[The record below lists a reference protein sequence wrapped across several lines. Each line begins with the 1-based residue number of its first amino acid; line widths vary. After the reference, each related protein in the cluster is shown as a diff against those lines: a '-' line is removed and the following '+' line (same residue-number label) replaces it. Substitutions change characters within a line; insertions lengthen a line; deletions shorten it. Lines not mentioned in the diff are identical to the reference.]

1 MKKILALALALCMLC
16 GAALAETAFTPAESY
31 DIGERAFHAGEV
43 ALEPVAVGGGS
54 IDTVRY
60 AGVEGKDYTDE
71 KVYTYNTY
79 LGGTS
84 GMDWNPHT
92 WETSDDSEM
101 LDIQQTPFY
110 SFYLNEDK
118 TGYAIVPEA
127 AADYPVDVT
136 AEYVGRFGVQ
146 EGETAKAWRIA
157 LNPDMTWM
165 DGTKITADDYIYS
178 MQQQLNPKMLNRRAD
193 SYYAGDMVIYNAK
206 NYLYAG
212 KTTYD
217 LITVS
222 AEELINAGETVYL
235 DMSFWGMVGAL
246 DADGNAAAQYVPV
259 TDETLYRDLAIAE
272 GEAEDWVSAKYL
284 FDNYLAAGAM
294 YEAYQTSYL
303 YTAKVAEGAAWEEVG
318 LVKVDDYTID
328 LILEKKVE
336 EAAFYMPYNLSSN
349 WLVKKDVYESCKS
362 FWDAEGKAVAT
373 EEEAETVTTTYCT
386 SVETNVS
393 YGPYVMTSFEMD
405 KQIVFQ
411 RNETWFGY
419 SDGKHLGTYQTDII
433 NYDIITE
440 HATAMM
446 SFLRGELAGI
456 SLDSDELPTYA
467 SSEYLIYTPQSY
479 TTKISFNTDYEK
491 LLSRG
496 TNSQILVVD
505 EFRQAF
511 CMALDRNHFATAFTA
526 AGEGGFGLLNYM
538 YVYDPFTGSTYRD
551 NDYAKAALVDLYG
564 LTYGAEGDYETLD
577 DAYEAM
583 TGYDM
588 EAAKALMQT
597 AYDKAVAAGIYD
609 GVSNITIDFRVYAS
623 DTTYVQMFTYFDTQ
637 LKEACVGTGFEGKIA
652 LTMTVDPDYYDT
664 NYSGGADIIFTT
676 WGGAAMAPFTMI
688 NQCYTDA
695 WDGSGN
701 QMEYGFNTEI
711 IDLTITVDGKELT
724 HSLHDWADWVG
735 GVAGVSGGVVNEGV
749 KAIEDE
755 IGTMADYSYATRC
768 GFLAAVEKCFLSY
781 YTTTPMYYRN
791 SASLHSQKI
800 SYAADSYLQLIGR
813 GGLESI
819 TYNYDDTA
827 WADYVATGELKY

>member
-1 MKKILALALALCMLC
+1 MKKILAFVMALCMLC
-16 GAALAETAFTPAESY
+16 TVAMAETAFTPAESY
-31 DIGERAFHAGEV
+31 DGGERAYHAGEV
-43 ALEPVAVGGGS
+43 VLTPVALGGGS

-71 KVYTYNTY
+71 KVYTYNDY

-92 WETSDDSEM
+92 WETSDDSLL
-101 LDIQQTPFY
+101 LDMQTVGFY
-110 SFYLNEDK
+110 AFYLNADK

-136 AEYVGRFGVQ
+136 AEYVGQLGVK
-146 EGETAKAWRIA
+146 EGEANKAWRIA
-157 LNPDMTWM
+157 LNPDMVWA

-217 LITVS
+217 LITAT
-222 AEELINAGETVYL
+222 AEDLMAAGETVYL
-235 DMSFWGMVGAL
+235 DMDFWGMVGAL
-246 DADGNAAAQYVPV
+246 DADGNEAAQYIPV
-259 TDETLYRDLAIAE
+259 TDDVMYRDLAVADETAAE
-272 GEAEDWVSAKYL
+272 AWVSAKYIY
-284 FDNYLAAGAM
+284 DNYLADGMDYASYQA
-294 YEAYQTSYL
+294 EAL
-303 YTAKVAEGAAWEEVG
+303 YTAVFAPETSWDDVG
-318 LVKVDDYTID
+318 LKKIDDYTID
-328 LILEKKVE
+328 LILEKPVE

-349 WLVKKDVYESCKS
+349 WLVKQDVYEACKS
-362 FWDAEGKAVAT
+362 FYDAEGKSVAT

-386 SVETNVS
+386 SLETNVS
-393 YGPYVMTSFEMD
+393 YGPYVLSTFELD
-405 KQIVFQ
+405 KQITFV
-411 RNETWFGY
+411 RNDSWFGY
-419 SDGKHLGTYQTDII
+419 NDGKHLGMYQTDI
-433 NYDIITE
+433 YDVTVITE
-440 HATAMM
+440 HDTAMM
-446 SFLRGELAGI
+446 TFLAGDLAGI
-456 SLDSDELPTYA
+456 GLESDELPTYA
-467 SSEYLIYTPQSY
+467 SSEQLIYTPQSY
-479 TTKISFNTDYEK
+479 TTKISFNTSYEK
-491 LLSRG
+491 LLERG
-496 TNSQILVVD
+496 TNSQVLVVD

-526 AGEGGFGLLNYM
+526 AGQGGYGLLNYM
-538 YVYDPFTGSTYRD
+538 YCYDPFTGALYRD

-564 LTYGAEGDYETLD
+564 LTYGEGQDYATLEE
-577 DAYEAM
+577 AYEAM

-588 EAAKALMQT
+588 EAAKALMAT

-609 GVSNITIDFRVYAS
+609 GVSPITIDFRVYSS
-623 DTTYVQMFTYFDTQ
+623 DTSYVQMFTYFDEQ
-637 LKEACVGTGFEGKIA
+637 LKAACAGTGFEGKIS
-652 LTMTVDPDYYDT
+652 LTMTVDPDYYET

-735 GVAGVSGGVVNEGV
+735 GVAVE
-749 KAIEDE
+749 AIVAEL
-755 IGTMADYSYATRC
+755 GNMADYSYETRC

-791 SASLHSQKI
+791 SASLVSQKL
-800 SYAADSYLQLIGR
+800 SYAADAYLQVVGR

-819 TYNYDDTA
+819 TYNYDDAA
-827 WADYVATGELKY
+827 WAEYVASGELKY

>member
-1 MKKILALALALCMLC
+1 MKKILALVMALCMLC
-16 GAALAETAFTPAESY
+16 SVAMAETAFTPAESY
-31 DIGERAFHAGEV
+31 DVGERAYHAGEV
-43 ALEPVAVGGGS
+43 VLSPVALGGGS

-71 KVYTYNTY
+71 KVYTYNDY

-92 WETSDDSEM
+92 WETSDDSLL
-101 LDIQQTPFY
+101 LDMQTVGFY
-110 SFYLNEDK
+110 AFYLNADK

-136 AEYVGRFGVQ
+136 AEYVGQLGVK
-146 EGETAKAWRIA
+146 EGEANKAWRIA
-157 LNPDMTWM
+157 LNPDMAWM

-193 SYYAGDMVIYNAK
+193 SYYAGDMVVYNAK

-217 LITVS
+217 KITVS
-222 AEELINAGETVYL
+222 AEELIAAGETVYIDWK
-235 DMSFWGMVGAL
+235 DMWGMAGAGSV
-246 DADGNAAAQYVPV
+246 DAEGNAAPQYVSIA
-259 TDETLYRDLAIAE
+259 DETLYRDPAVAE
-272 GEAEDWVSAKYL
+272 GEAEAWISGKYMY
-284 FDNYLAAGAM
+284 DNYLAAGQVYAG
-294 YEAYQTSYL
+294 YQTTYM
-303 YTAKVAEGAAWEEVG
+303 YTAKIAEGATWDEVG
-318 LVKVDDYTID
+318 LKKIDDYTID
-328 LILEKKVE
+328 LILEKPVE

-349 WLVKKDVYESCKS
+349 WLVKKDVYEACKS
-362 FWDAEGKAVAT
+362 FYNADGVSVAT

-386 SVETNVS
+386 SPETNVS
-393 YGPYVMTSFEMD
+393 YGPYVLSTFEMD
-405 KQIVFQ
+405 KQIVFT
-411 RNETWFGY
+411 RNDSWYGY
-419 SDGKHLGTYQTDII
+419 HDGKHLGMYQTDI
-433 NYDIITE
+433 YEVDIIGE

-446 SFLRGELAGI
+446 TFLAGDLAGI
-456 SLDSDELPTYA
+456 SLNSDELPTYA
-467 SSEYLIYTPQSY
+467 SSEYLLYTPQSY
-479 TTKISFNTDYEK
+479 TTKISFNTSYEK
-491 LLSRG
+491 LLEHG
-496 TNSQILVVD
+496 TNSQIMVID
-505 EFRQAF
+505 EFRQGF

-526 AGEGGFGLLNYM
+526 AGQGGFGLLNYM
-538 YVYDPFTGSTYRD
+538 YCYDPFSGSLYRD
-551 NDYAKAALVDLYG
+551 NAAAKAALVDLYG
-564 LTYGAEGDYETLD
+564 LSYGEGQDYATLD
-577 DAYEAM
+577 EAYEAM

-588 EAAKALMQT
+588 EAAKALMAV

-609 GVSNITIDFRVYAS
+609 GVSPITIDFRVYSS
-623 DTTYVQMFTYFDTQ
+623 DTTYVQMFTYFDEQ
-637 LKEACVGTGFEGKIA
+637 LKAACEGTGFEGKIS
-652 LTMTVDPDYYDT
+652 LTMTADPDYYET

-735 GVAGVSGGVVNEGV
+735 GVDVE
-749 KAIEDE
+749 AINAE
-755 IGTMADYSYATRC
+755 IGKMSDYSYETRC

-791 SASLHSQKI
+791 SASLISQKL
-800 SYAADSYLQLIGR
+800 SYACDAYLQVIGR

-819 TYNYDDTA
+819 TYNYDDAA
-827 WADYVATGELKY
+827 WAEYVASGELKY

>member
-1 MKKILALALALCMLC
+1 MKKILALVMALCMLS
-16 GAALAETAFTPAESY
+16 GVALAEAFTPAASY
-31 DIGERAFHAGEV
+31 DAGERAFHAGEV
-43 ALEPVAVGGGS
+43 VLNPVAVGGGS
-54 IDTVRY
+54 IETVRY
-60 AGVEGKDYTDE
+60 AGIEGKDYTDE

-101 LDIQQTPFY
+101 LDTQQTPLY
-110 SFYLNEDK
+110 AFYLNADK

-136 AEYVGRFGVQ
+136 AEYVGQFGVV

-178 MQQQLNPKMLNRRAD
+178 MQQILNPKMLNRRAD
-193 SYYAGDMVIYNAK
+193 SYYAGDMVVYNAK

-217 LITVS
+217 LITVP
-222 AEELINAGETVYL
+222 AEDLIAAGEAL
-235 DMSFWGMVGAL
+235 FIDWADMWGMSGAGCV
-246 DADGNAAAQYVPV
+246 DADGNPAPQYVSI
-259 TDETLYRDLAIAE
+259 TDETLYRDPAVAE
-272 GEAEDWVSAKYL
+272 GEAEAWISGKYM
-284 FDNYLAAGAM
+284 FDTYLAAGQV
-294 YEAYQTSYL
+294 YSGYQGAYVYTS
-303 YTAKVAEGAAWEEVG
+303 KVAEGATWDEVG

-328 LILEKKVE
+328 LILEKAVE

-349 WLVKKDVYESCKS
+349 WLVKKDVYEACKS
-362 FWDAEGKAVAT
+362 FYDAEGNAVAT
-373 EEEAETVTTTYCT
+373 EDEAASVSTVYCT
-386 SVETNVS
+386 SIDTNVS
-393 YGPYVMTSFEMD
+393 YGPYVMTTFEMD
-405 KQIVFQ
+405 KQIVFE
-411 RNETWFGY
+411 RNDTWYGY
-419 SDGKHLGTYQTDII
+419 HDGKHLGTYQTDII

-446 SFLRGELAGI
+446 EFLSGNLAGV
-456 SLDSDELPTYA
+456 SLDSSELPTYA
-467 SSEYLIYTPQSY
+467 SSEYLYYTPQSY
-479 TTKISFNTDYEK
+479 TTKVSFNTSYEK
-491 LLSRG
+491 LLSRD
-496 TNSQILVVD
+496 TNSQVLVVD

-511 CMALDRNHFATAFTA
+511 CMALDRTHFATAFTA
-526 AGEGGFGLLNYM
+526 AGEAGFGLLNYQ
-538 YVYDPFTGSTYRD
+538 YCYNPFTGELYRD
-551 NDYAKAALVDLYG
+551 NDYAKAALVELYG
-564 LTYGAEGDYETLD
+564 LTYGEGTDYETLD

-588 EAAKALMQT
+588 EAAKALMQV

-609 GVSNITIDFRVYAS
+609 GVSPITIDFRVYSS

-637 LKEACVGTGFEGKIA
+637 LKEACAGTGFDGKIS
-652 LTMTVDPDYYDT
+652 LTMTVDPDYYET

-676 WGGAAMAPFTMI
+676 WGGAAMAPFTMM

-701 QMEYGFNTEI
+701 QMEYGFNTEEI
-711 IDLTITVDGKELT
+711 ALTITVDGKELT
-724 HSLHDWADWVG
+724 HSLHDWSDWVG
-735 GVAGVSGGVVNEGV
+735 GVAVE
-749 KAIEDE
+749 AIDAE
-755 IGTMADYSYATRC
+755 IGTMADYSYETRC
-768 GFLAAVEKCFLSY
+768 GFLAAIEKCFLSY

-791 SASLHSQKI
+791 SASLRSQKI
-800 SYAADSYLQLIGR
+800 NQAADSYLQLIGR

-819 TYNYDDTA
+819 TYNYDDAA
-827 WADYVATGELKY
+827 WADYVASGELKY